1 MIWSVF
7 FTIILYVILDNIYYF
22 LFFNKMYIAKNNGII
37 IFASLET
44 ENVLYLPR
52 TEIPTIEG

>member
-22 LFFNKMYIAKNNGII
+22 LFFNKMYVAKNNGII